1 MRPTDAGSSQS
12 PVSTTRIRGSLFV
25 RACVGRPR
33 CGQRQQPRQRT
44 WGSQTLATAVTA
56 LRVRRSRRRA
66 ISAGASL
73 ALRLRVLVTRGRLDR
88 QIAVGRTCAP
98 AATLALRARQLSD
111 PRTRQR
117 TAENLRGV
125 VAYVDRLGSRPDFSA
140 VAIQRAA
147 VRAGREAIL
156 GLADRLERGA
166 PVSPRG
172 VVLARTLLADG
183 VSSPIFNPDCGRT
196 VAQAVWDIA
205 DVLEAE
211 PPAF

>member
-1 MRPTDAGSSQS
+1 MRVHHSRQS
-12 PVSTTRIRGSLFV
+12 PRQESAAPCLFG
-25 RACVGRPR
+25 RASAVLGV
-33 CGQRQQPRQRT
+33 GQRQQPRQRT

-125 VAYVDRLGSRPDFSA
+125 VAYVDRLGSRP
-140 VAIQRAA
+140 
-147 VRAGREAIL
+147 
-156 GLADRLERGA
+156 
-166 PVSPRG
+166 
-172 VVLARTLLADG
+172 
-183 VSSPIFNPDCGRT
+183 
-196 VAQAVWDIA
+196 
-205 DVLEAE
+205 
-211 PPAF
+211 